1 SCEFDDVARGTNHDL
16 AFERQLPNKRCA
28 ENGFANIFAHN
39 KRADRANVNDTELRQ
54 LFSDQRRL
62 AAIGFADVYRTKK
75 DHRSHR
81 RSRKEELRIRKFESA
96 TSYLPSAFT
105 GADMPPMIC
114 HVPRVRIQVCVIRNA
129 SVLAPVPSLVAQ
141 STLI

>member
-1 SCEFDDVARGTNHDL
+1 
-16 AFERQLPNKRCA
+16 LPNERGA

-62 AAIGFADVYRTKK
+62 ASIGFADVYGTKK
-75 DHRSHR
+75 DDRSHR
-81 RSRKEELRIRKFESA
+81 RSKNEELRIRKFESA
-96 TSYLPSAFT
+96 ISYLPSAFT

-114 HVPRVRIQVCVIRNA
+114 PVPLIWCQGGVIRNA
-129 SVLAPVPSLVAQ
+129 SVLASVPSLVAQ
-141 STLI
+141 STLIR